1 MQSIIENAPQLL
13 DFLSGESKNHFEELC
28 SILSSLD
35 IKYEI
40 NPRLVRGLDYYT
52 RTVFEWVT
60 NSLGSQGTV
69 CGGGRYDGL
78 VELFDKKSIP
88 AAGFAIGLE
97 RLLLLIQTI
106 NGDINFNRP
115 PDIVVTSEDTGSSH
129 VIISNVLRNEF
140 PELKIITDCSE
151 SKIKKQH
158 ENAIGT
164 GCKYVITLQK
174 NNIMN
179 LWDLEKHKR
188 FSLTVGD
195 VISYIEKFLSI

>member
-1 MQSIIENAPQLL
+1 
-13 DFLSGESKNHFEELC
+13 
-28 SILSSLD
+28 
-35 IKYEI
+35 
-40 NPRLVRGLDYYT
+40 YT

-115 PDIVVTSEDTGSSH
+115 PDIVVTSEDTGSSN

-140 PELKIITDCSE
+140 PELKIITDCSKL
-151 SKIKKQH
+151 KIKKQH

-195 VISYIEKFLSI
+195 IISYIEKFLSI